1 MDLEMCRAQILSND
15 YRDFIVSTDGGRI
28 SLPAL
33 PEEVCSQEVG
43 AGYEIVYLNK
53 NIAEPIDFDRYVYN
67 AVPQCYGL
75 LDMDVMNQAGIS
87 QVQYYPTL
95 NVAGEGIMIGFVD
108 TGIDYTNPV
117 FRKLDGSTRIVRI
130 WDQTIQDGSV
140 PDGFSYGSEY
150 AEEMINQA
158 LQSENPKVIVPS
170 EDTITHG
177 TFVASLA
184 CGSGNAESRFLGAA
198 PESTIAMVKLKPAKR
213 YLRDFYA
220 IAGESVCYQENDIM
234 LGIRYLRNLAQRY
247 QMPLVICLAV
257 GTSFGGH
264 NGNNSLDFMLQ
275 IYANSS
281 NQIIVSGTGNEA
293 NQRHHYQ
300 GKIEA
305 LTERREIELQ
315 VGTGVDAFSMELW
328 AELPNLIAVSVISP
342 SGEVLPRISVRQS
355 GMFSFRFLF
364 EQTTVQVYNQ
374 ILSKFNS
381 AQLIFMRFLAP
392 VPGIWRIVAEPVRL
406 ADGIFHL
413 WLPMKEFLTGNVIF
427 LESDPDTTLTGPGT
441 TSSVITAAYY
451 NGDENSI
458 DINSGR
464 GYTRLNNVKPDFA
477 VPGVNVT
484 GALPGGRFAE
494 RSGSSIGTAIAAGA
508 SALLLEWLLEQEKRS
523 AGYDTTQLKGLF
535 ILGARKRTDIEYP
548 DKAWGYGALDLYETL
563 RTIREL

>member
-1 MDLEMCRAQILSND
+1 M
-15 YRDFIVSTDGGRI
+15 
-28 SLPAL
+28 
-33 PEEVCSQEVG
+33 
-43 AGYEIVYLNK
+43 K
-53 NIAEPIDFDRYVYN
+53 
-67 AVPQCYGL
+67 
-75 LDMDVMNQAGIS
+75 
-87 QVQYYPTL
+87 
-95 NVAGEGIMIGFVD
+95 
-108 TGIDYTNPV
+108 
-117 FRKLDGSTRIVRI
+117 GSR
-130 WDQTIQDGSV
+130 
-140 PDGFSYGSEY
+140 
-150 AEEMINQA
+150 
-158 LQSENPKVIVPS
+158 
-170 EDTITHG
+170 
-177 TFVASLA
+177 
-184 CGSGNAESRFLGAA
+184 
-198 PESTIAMVKLKPAKR
+198 
-213 YLRDFYA
+213 
-220 IAGESVCYQENDIM
+220 
-234 LGIRYLRNLAQRY
+234 
-247 QMPLVICLAV
+247 
-257 GTSFGGH
+257 
-264 NGNNSLDFMLQ
+264 
-275 IYANSS
+275 
-281 NQIIVSGTGNEA
+281 
-293 NQRHHYQ
+293 
-300 GKIEA
+300 
-305 LTERREIELQ
+305 
-315 VGTGVDAFSMELW
+315 
-328 AELPNLIAVSVISP
+328 
-342 SGEVLPRISVRQS
+342 EVLPRIPVRQR

-441 TSSVITAAYY
+441 TRSVITVAYY

-523 AGYDTTQLKGLF
+523 AGYDTMQLKGLF

-548 DKAWGYGALDLYETL
+548 DKACGYGALDLYETL

>member
-150 AEEMINQA
+150 TEEMINQA

-220 IAGESVCYQENDIM
+220 IAGETVCYQENDIM

>member
-15 YRDFIVSTDGGRI
+15 YRDFIVSMDGGRI

-75 LDMDVMNQAGIS
+75 LDMDAMNQAGIS

-95 NVAGEGIMIGFVD
+95 NVAGEGVMIGFVD

-117 FRKLDGSTRIVRI
+117 FRKLDGSTRIVGI
-130 WDQTIQDGSV
+130 WDQTIQDGLV
-140 PDGFSYGSEY
+140 PDGFAYGSEY
-150 AEEMINQA
+150 TEEMLNQA
-158 LQSENPKVIVPS
+158 LQSEDPKVIVPT

-184 CGSGNAESRFLGAA
+184 CGSGNAENRFLGAA

-220 IAGESVCYQENDIM
+220 IAGEAVCYQENDIM

-315 VGTGVDAFSMELW
+315 VGTGVEAFSIELW

-342 SGEVLPRISVRQS
+342 SGEVLPRISIRQS

-392 VPGIWRIVAEPVRL
+392 VPGIWRIVAESVRL
-406 ADGIFHL
+406 AGGIFHL

-441 TSSVITAAYY
+441 TRSVITAAYY

-523 AGYDTTQLKGLF
+523 AGYDTMQLKGLF

>member
-150 AEEMINQA
+150 TEEMINQA

>member
-75 LDMDVMNQAGIS
+75 LDMDAMNQAGIS
-87 QVQYYPTL
+87 QVQYYPML
-95 NVAGEGIMIGFVD
+95 NVAGEGVMIGFVD

-117 FRKLDGSTRIVRI
+117 FRKLDGSTRIVGI
-130 WDQTIQDGSV
+130 WDQTIQDGTV
-140 PDGFSYGSEY
+140 PEGFAYGSEY
-150 AEEMINQA
+150 TDEMINLA
-158 LQSENPKVIVPS
+158 LQSENPGEIVPS
-170 EDTITHG
+170 VDMITHG

-184 CGSGNAESRFLGAA
+184 CGSGNAENRFLGAA
-198 PESTIAMVKLKPAKR
+198 PESTIAMVKLKPAKQ
-213 YLRDFYA
+213 YLRDFYGISSEA
-220 IAGESVCYQENDIM
+220 VCYQENDIM
-234 LGIRYLRNLAQRY
+234 LGIRYLRNLARKY
-247 QMPLVICLAV
+247 RMPLVICLAV

-315 VGTGVDAFSMELW
+315 VGTGVEAFSIELW

-342 SGEVLPRISVRQS
+342 SGEVLPRISIRQS

-523 AGYDTTQLKGLF
+523 AGYDTMQLKGLF

>member
-130 WDQTIQDGSV
+130 WNQTIQDGSV

-150 AEEMINQA
+150 TEEMINQA

>member
-150 AEEMINQA
+150 TEEMINQA

-305 LTERREIELQ
+305 LTERREMELQ

>member
-15 YRDFIVSTDGGRI
+15 YRDFIVSMDGGRI

-75 LDMDVMNQAGIS
+75 LDMDAMNQAGIS

-95 NVAGEGIMIGFVD
+95 NVAGEGVMIGFVD

-117 FRKLDGSTRIVRI
+117 FRKLDGSTRIV
-130 WDQTIQDGSV
+130 
-140 PDGFSYGSEY
+140 
-150 AEEMINQA
+150 
-158 LQSENPKVIVPS
+158 
-170 EDTITHG
+170 
-177 TFVASLA
+177 
-184 CGSGNAESRFLGAA
+184 
-198 PESTIAMVKLKPAKR
+198 
-213 YLRDFYA
+213 
-220 IAGESVCYQENDIM
+220 
-234 LGIRYLRNLAQRY
+234 GIRYLRNLAQRY

-315 VGTGVDAFSMELW
+315 VGTGVEAFSIELW

-342 SGEVLPRISVRQS
+342 SGEVLPRISVRQR

-381 AQLIFMRFLAP
+381 AQLIFMRFLTP

-406 ADGIFHL
+406 AGGIFHL

-441 TSSVITAAYY
+441 TRSVITAAYY

-523 AGYDTTQLKGLF
+523 AGYDTMQLKGLF

>member
-1 MDLEMCRAQILSND
+1 MDLEMCRTQILSND
-15 YRDFIVSTDGGRI
+15 YRDFIVSTDGGRMD
-28 SLPAL
+28 LPEL
-33 PEEVCSQEVG
+33 PEEVCAQDVG
-43 AGYEIVYLNK
+43 AGYEIVYLEK
-53 NIAEPIDFDRYVYN
+53 SLAEPIDFDRYVYN
-67 AVPQCYGL
+67 AVPLCYSL
-75 LDMDVMNQAGIS
+75 LDMDAMNQAGIS

-108 TGIDYTNPV
+108 TGIDYTNQV
-117 FRKLDGSTRIVRI
+117 FRNLDGSTRIVGI
-130 WDQTIQDGSV
+130 WDQTIQDGAA
-140 PDGFSYGSEY
+140 PEGFAYGSEY
-150 AEEMINQA
+150 TEEMINLA
-158 LQSENPKVIVPS
+158 LQSDNPDEIVPS
-170 EDTITHG
+170 VDTIMHG

-184 CGSGNAESRFLGAA
+184 CGSGNAENRFLGAA
-198 PESTIAMVKLKPAKR
+198 PESTIAMVKLKPAKQ
-213 YLRDFYA
+213 YLREFYG
-220 IAGESVCYQENDIM
+220 ISGEAVCYQENDIM
-234 LGIRYLRNLAQRY
+234 LGIRYLRNLARKY
-247 QMPLVICLAV
+247 RMPLVICLAV

-281 NQIIVSGTGNEA
+281 NQIIVTGTGNEA

-300 GKIEA
+300 GKMEA
-305 LTERREIELQ
+305 LTDRREIEVQ
-315 VGTGVDAFSMELW
+315 VGTDVDAFSMELW

-342 SGEVLPRISVRQS
+342 SGEVLPRISIRQS

-381 AQLIFMRFLAP
+381 AQLIFMRFLTP

-406 ADGIFHL
+406 ADGNFHL
-413 WLPMKEFLTGNVIF
+413 WLPMKEFLTGQVIF
-427 LESDPDTTLTGPGT
+427 LESSPDTTLTGPGT
-441 TSSVITAAYY
+441 TGSVISTAYY
-451 NGDENSI
+451 NGNENSI

-477 VPGVNVT
+477 VPGVNVI
-484 GALPGGRFAE
+484 GALPGGRFAK

-508 SALLLEWLLEQEKRS
+508 SALLLEWLLEQEERP
-523 AGYDTTQLKGLF
+523 AGYDTLQLKGLF
-535 ILGARKRTDIEYP
+535 ILGTRKRADIDYP

>member
-117 FRKLDGSTRIVRI
+117 FRKLDGSIRIVRI

-150 AEEMINQA
+150 TEEMINQA

-305 LTERREIELQ
+305 LTERREMELQ

>member
-150 AEEMINQA
+150 TEEMINQA

-392 VPGIWRIVAEPVRL
+392 VPGIWRIVAESVRL

>member
-75 LDMDVMNQAGIS
+75 LDMDAMNQAGIS

-95 NVAGEGIMIGFVD
+95 NVAGEGVMIGFVD

-140 PDGFSYGSEY
+140 PDGFAYGSEY
-150 AEEMINQA
+150 TEEMINQA
-158 LQSENPKVIVPS
+158 LQSEDPKVIVPS

>member
-451 NGDENSI
+451 NGDEN
-458 DINSGR
+458 
-464 GYTRLNNVKPDFA
+464 RLV
-477 VPGVNVT
+477 
-484 GALPGGRFAE
+484 
-494 RSGSSIGTAIAAGA
+494 
-508 SALLLEWLLEQEKRS
+508 
-523 AGYDTTQLKGLF
+523 
-535 ILGARKRTDIEYP
+535 
-548 DKAWGYGALDLYETL
+548 
-563 RTIREL
+563 

>member
-140 PDGFSYGSEY
+140 PDGFAYGSEY
-150 AEEMINQA
+150 TEEMINQA

-406 ADGIFHL
+406 ADGIFQL
-413 WLPMKEFLTGNVIF
+413 WLPMKEFLTGNVIL

>member
-130 WDQTIQDGSV
+130 WDQTIQGGSV

-150 AEEMINQA
+150 TEEMINQA

>member
-15 YRDFIVSTDGGRI
+15 YRDFIVSTDGGRM

-117 FRKLDGSTRIVRI
+117 FRKLDGSTRIAGI

-140 PDGFSYGSEY
+140 PDGFAYGSEY
-150 AEEMINQA
+150 TEEMLNQA
-158 LQSENPKVIVPS
+158 LQSEDPKVIVPS

-184 CGSGNAESRFLGAA
+184 CGSGNAENKFLGAA

-220 IAGESVCYQENDIM
+220 IAGEAVCYQENDIM

-247 QMPLVICLAV
+247 RMPLVICLAV

-305 LTERREIELQ
+305 LTERREIEFQ

-355 GMFSFRFLF
+355 GMLSFRFLF
-364 EQTTVQVYNQ
+364 EQTTVQVYDQ

-413 WLPMKEFLTGNVIF
+413 WLPMQEFLTGNVIF
-427 LESDPDTTLTGPGT
+427 LESDPDITLTGPGT
-441 TSSVITAAYY
+441 TRSVITAAYY

-464 GYTRLNNVKPDFA
+464 GYTRLNHVKPDVA

-494 RSGSSIGTAIAAGA
+494 RSGSSIGVAIAAGA

-523 AGYDTTQLKGLF
+523 AGYDTMQLKGLF
-535 ILGARKRTDIEYP
+535 ILGARKRADIEYP

>member
-150 AEEMINQA
+150 TEEMINQA

-381 AQLIFMRFLAP
+381 AQLIFMRFVAP

>member
-43 AGYEIVYLNK
+43 AGYEIIYLNK

-67 AVPQCYGL
+67 AVPLCYSL
-75 LDMDVMNQAGIS
+75 LDMDAMNQAGIS

-95 NVAGEGIMIGFVD
+95 NVAGEGVMIGFVD
-108 TGIDYTNPV
+108 TGIDYTNQV
-117 FRKLDGSTRIVRI
+117 FRKLDGSTRIAGI
-130 WDQTIQDGSV
+130 WDQTIQDGTV
-140 PDGFSYGSEY
+140 PEGFAYGSEY
-150 AEEMINQA
+150 TDEMINLA
-158 LQSENPKVIVPS
+158 LQSENPGEIVPS
-170 EDTITHG
+170 VDMITHG

-184 CGSGNAESRFLGAA
+184 CGSGNAENRFLGAA
-198 PESTIAMVKLKPAKR
+198 PESTIAMVKLKPAKQ
-213 YLRDFYA
+213 YLRDFYGISSEA
-220 IAGESVCYQENDIM
+220 VCYQENDIM
-234 LGIRYLRNLAQRY
+234 LGIRYLRNLARKY
-247 QMPLVICLAV
+247 RMPLVICLAV

-281 NQIIVSGTGNEA
+281 NQIIVTGTGNEA

-300 GKIEA
+300 GKMEEPA
-305 LTERREIELQ
+305 DRREIEIQ
-315 VGTGVDAFSMELW
+315 VGAGVEAFSMEMW
-328 AELPNLIAVSVISP
+328 TELPNLIAALVISP
-342 SGEVLPRISVRQS
+342 SGEVLSRIPIRQS

-381 AQLIFMRFLAP
+381 AQLIFMRFLNP
-392 VPGIWRIVAEPVRL
+392 VPGVWRIVTEPVRL
-406 ADGIFHL
+406 ADGVFHL
-413 WLPMKEFLTGNVIF
+413 WLPMKEFLTGQVIF

-441 TSSVITAAYY
+441 TGSVITAAYY

-464 GYTRLNNVKPDFA
+464 GYTRLNDVKPDFA

-494 RSGSSIGTAIAAGA
+494 RSGSSIGTAIASGA
-508 SALLLEWLLEQEKRS
+508 SALLLEWLLEQEKRP
-523 AGYDTTQLKGLF
+523 AGYDTLQLKGLF
-535 ILGARKRTDIEYP
+535 ILGTRKRADIEYP
-548 DKAWGYGALDLYETL
+548 DKSWGYGALDLYETL

>member
-1 MDLEMCRAQILSND
+1 MDLEMCRAQILLND

-150 AEEMINQA
+150 TEEMINQA